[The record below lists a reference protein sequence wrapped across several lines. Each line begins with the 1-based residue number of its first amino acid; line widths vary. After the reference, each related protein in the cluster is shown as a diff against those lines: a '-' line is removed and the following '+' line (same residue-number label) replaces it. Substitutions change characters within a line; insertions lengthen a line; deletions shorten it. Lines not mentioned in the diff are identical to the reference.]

1 MQTRVQSSPC
11 SPAGIQGSA
20 RLPPSKFILY
30 TVYLYLYKVGLYPRI
45 SSFTTLKS
53 WISRSVL
60 GTTDEIALLPTLGIK
75 TASRMRQNCI
85 EITRN
90 DDILPDLQTSRVY
103 RRSSGFPEK
112 SRRLRRRLV
121 GRVQQATCH
130 AIPSLRISANQL
142 FQPHPSISPTSTSY
156 FYFCAYLPTNCAGHQ
171 HPAHS
176 LQLFL
181 VDFFQTG
188 SSDIGPSQVS
198 QTLWADGWGDRLSL
212 VENTTTLQLRT
223 SKHFS
228 PQTFL
233 TRSSEM
239 NIAPTILG
247 LYILQGGT
255 G

>member
-1 MQTRVQSSPC
+1 MQSSPC

-30 TVYLYLYKVGLYPRI
+30 TVYLYRYKVGLYPKI
-45 SSFTTLKS
+45 GSFTTLKS

-121 GRVQQATCH
+121 GRVQRATCH
-130 AIPSLRISANQL
+130 AIPYLRISANQL
-142 FQPHPSISPTSTSY
+142 CRPPTSCTLSPTFSRG
-156 FYFCAYLPTNCAGHQ
+156 FFPNR
-171 HPAHS
+171 
-176 LQLFL
+176 FL
-181 VDFFQTG
+181 RYRAFTG
-188 SSDIGPSQVS
+188 VPDVVGGWVGGQVES
-198 QTLWADGWGDRLSL
+198 G
-212 VENTTTLQLRT
+212 
-223 SKHFS
+223 
-228 PQTFL
+228 
-233 TRSSEM
+233 
-239 NIAPTILG
+239 
-247 LYILQGGT
+247 
-255 G
+255 